1 MVELDLGKSA
11 DNAGDFLIL
20 RAKAIDEYAQLEQA
34 MAFLFAALARTE
46 RDVASLIFFRIT
58 NASSRNRIIE
68 DLIKRRFG
76 DACNHFWFG
85 IPKTH
90 HKKGLMNLIQG
101 LDGLRNEIVHW
112 HIKTS
117 INTDMGSR
125 ALSLT
130 PPNFWSGSNAEPKS
144 DSHLIEFIFKADFT
158 SRAVNMFTA
167 HHMEASA
174 TSFPIPIDDTWR
186 EIYQRPCTYPPENTH
201 PLFRTREEP

>member
-1 MVELDLGKSA
+1 MPSFGFGGVFNRRRKTSSPFSWSVFLESFVMVELDLGKSA

-85 IPKTH
+85 IPKLTT
-90 HKKGLMNLIQG
+90 KK
-101 LDGLRNEIVHW
+101 
-112 HIKTS
+112 
-117 INTDMGSR
+117 
-125 ALSLT
+125 
-130 PPNFWSGSNAEPKS
+130 
-144 DSHLIEFIFKADFT
+144 
-158 SRAVNMFTA
+158 
-167 HHMEASA
+167 AS
-174 TSFPIPIDDTWR
+174 
-186 EIYQRPCTYPPENTH
+186 
-201 PLFRTREEP
+201 